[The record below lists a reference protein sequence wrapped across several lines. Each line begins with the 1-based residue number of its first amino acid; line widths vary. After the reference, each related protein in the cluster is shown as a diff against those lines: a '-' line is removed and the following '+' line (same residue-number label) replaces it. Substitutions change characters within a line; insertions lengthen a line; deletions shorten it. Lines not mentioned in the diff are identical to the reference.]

1 MLEATVKAVQSRPL
15 ARPDYDPDF
24 LDDVLCGLAQSQ
36 KQLSPKYFYDTEG
49 SRYFDQICELQ
60 EYYPYRTELNLLPKV
75 AKQLAELLR
84 NNITIV
90 EFGAGSLKKIQPLL
104 DRIGAIEAFIPID
117 IAEDF
122 LHQQCRK
129 LRRAYPDIEIVPVS
143 GDFSQPLNIPEVG
156 SGARMG
162 FFPGSTIGNF
172 SPEEAVTFLSNAA
185 TTLGPHSHLLIGVD
199 TKKSPSILHQ
209 AYNDSQNV
217 TANFNLNVL
226 RRINRELDGN
236 FDLGAFEHYAFY
248 NAPEG
253 RVEMHLVSAEPQR
266 VTVANRTFHF
276 DQGESIHTE
285 CSYKYN
291 PDEFCELAAKAQ
303 WHCEHTWMSSD
314 GFFSLHL
321 LRNSQE

>member
-1 MLEATVKAVQSRPL
+1 MLQATVKAVQSTPL
-15 ARPDYDPDF
+15 ARPHYDPDF
-24 LDDVLCGLAQSQ
+24 LDDVLCGLAQAQ
-36 KQLSPKYFYDTEG
+36 KQLPPKYFYDTQG
-49 SRYFDQICELQ
+49 SQYFDQICEL
-60 EYYPYRTELNLLPKV
+60 EDYYPYRTELNLLPKV
-75 AKQLAELLR
+75 ARQLADLLR
-84 NNITIV
+84 HNITIV

-104 DRIGAIEAFIPID
+104 DRMGAIEAFIPID

-122 LHQQCRK
+122 LHEQCRQ
-129 LRRAYPDIEIVPVS
+129 LRKAYPDIEIVPVS
-143 GDFSQPLNIPEVG
+143 GDFCQPLDIPELG
-156 SGARMG
+156 TGAKMG

-172 SPEEAVTFLSNAA
+172 SPDEAVTFLRNAG
-185 TTLGPHSHLLIGVD
+185 TTLGVHSHLLIGVD
-199 TKKSPSILHQ
+199 TKKSPNILHK
-209 AYNDSQNV
+209 AYNDPKAV
-217 TANFNLNVL
+217 TASFNLNVL

-236 FDLGAFEHYAFY
+236 FDLAAFEHYAFY

-253 RVEMHLVSAEPQR
+253 RIEMHLVSAEKQR

-291 PDEFCELAAKAQ
+291 PEEFCALAAKAH

-321 LRNSQE
+321 LRNTQE